1 MTRGSCRFRQYE
13 LPKRNAVALP
23 AVCPGRKKPAVL
35 PGRKRPLLSRTP
47 FPRNRITER
56 DAAELD
62 VEVEDVDVHP
72 FVRTYD
78 ELARKNGERAH
89 LARF

>member
-1 MTRGSCRFRQYE
+1 MTRGSCRFRQYRVAQT
-13 LPKRNAVALP
+13 KRRGFACCVP
-23 AVCPGRKKPAVL
+23 RTKKPAVL